1 MENEITIIQE
11 EILTA
16 QQVADMLSVSK
27 KVIERELREGKMK
40 GSKRLGKWFVLKSDL
55 ITYIKEGEKD

>member
-16 QQVADMLSVSK
+16 QQVADILGVSK
-27 KVIERELREGKMK
+27 KVIERELREEKMK

-55 ITYIKEGEKD
+55 VTYIKKGE